1 MSDEYEP
8 RAPVPNAA
16 APVIPQTNATTPTIA
31 GGGLFGPNGPDPKAV
46 AAITQQIVKFQTD
59 MLNFQSDVRNFMRE
73 EREFRANVKEA
84 LKYLSTRK

>member
-1 MSDEYEP
+1 MSEESEP
-8 RAPVPNAA
+8 KPPVSNAA
-16 APVIPQTNATTPTIA
+16 APVIPQTNATSP
-31 GGGLFGPNGPDPKAV
+31 GGLFGPNGPDPKAV

-59 MLNFQSDVRNFMRE
+59 MLNFQTDVRNFMKE

>member
-1 MSDEYEP
+1 MSEESEP
-8 RAPVPNAA
+8 KTPASNVS
-16 APVIPQTNATTPTIA
+16 APVIPQTNATTPPPV

-59 MLNFQSDVRNFMRE
+59 MLNFQTDVRNFMRE

>member
-1 MSDEYEP
+1 MSEENE
-8 RAPVPNAA
+8 AKTPVPNAA
-16 APVIPQTNATTPTIA
+16 SSVVPLTNTTITPPA
-31 GGGLFGPNGPDPKAV
+31 GGGLFGPNGPDPKTV

-59 MLNFQSDVRNFMRE
+59 MLNFQTDVRNFMRE